1 MLFLAIALI
10 GCAGHK
16 EGKVNVSNVSNVNV
30 SSESMNVSV
39 DASKARDKINEVKMN
54 EVNETEI
61 LKIASLE
68 SGSITKLTPQ
78 NLTEL
83 AEKYPVIYGNLPNKT
98 LYQIKTEKQLIIVD
112 AEEKKILRK
121 FRVVGISLGG

>member
-1 MLFLAIALI
+1 MRALMLFLAIALI
-10 GCAGHK
+10 GCAGYK

-39 DASKARDKINEVKMN
+39 DVSKARDRINEI
-54 EVNETEI
+54 NETEI

-68 SGSITKLTPQ
+68 SGSVAKLTPQ

>member
-16 EGKVNVSNVSNVNV
+16 EGKVNVS
-30 SSESMNVSV
+30 SESMNVSEVGV
-39 DASKARDKINEVKMN
+39 DASKAGDRINEVKMN

-61 LKIASLE
+61 LKIAGLE

-78 NLTEL
+78 NLTKL

-112 AEEKKILRK
+112 AEEKKILRR